1 MNAAGP
7 LPTVFSVIEKIVSGA
22 QKMCSASEK
31 RVWVTPTVFNTTKN
45 VVLIVQTKF
54 KTAGNIVSATST
66 AVSAFEKIF
75 SRP

>member
-1 MNAAGP
+1 M
-7 LPTVFSVIEKIVSGA
+7 F
-22 QKMCSASEK
+22 SASEK
-31 RVWVTPTVFNTTKN
+31 RVWDTPTVFYTTKN

-54 KTAGNIVSATST
+54 KTAENIVSATST